1 MTSIDKN
8 ILVGKYQRA
17 DENNRLL
24 SAYRPLPPETLKSLR
39 EYYRVGLTY
48 TSNAIEGNSL
58 TESETKVVIEDGLTI
73 EGKPLRDIYE
83 AVGHAKAYDFLHE
96 ITEKKQLEE
105 EDILTLHRIFYQQID
120 PEKAGVYRSVK
131 VFISGSRYA
140 VSPVARIAEDM
151 RKLVNWY
158 NRNEK
163 KLHPIE
169 LAAELHLRFVFIH
182 PFIDGNGRVSRLLM
196 NLALL
201 RNGFTIAIIPAIL
214 RHEYIRSL
222 EAAHTDKS
230 IFFDF
235 ISDRVIATQSDLIR
249 LLKSQDDTGSAN
261 NPIAVNKIRQGIWTE
276 YDTALSAS
284 GKYTEEELEEMPAV
298 GMMVEGDKA
307 YFFTYSAEGAD
318 NLVEGKISYNKD
330 AGWRYRLPCHQGQ
343 PCFRPDRQLQDGLRR
358 VDGV

>member
-1 MTSIDKN
+1 MTSLDN
-8 ILVGKYQRA
+8 NPLLGKYQRA

-24 SAYRPLPPETLKSLR
+24 SAYRPLPSETLKSLR

-83 AVGHAKAYDFLHE
+83 AVGHAKAYDFLYE
-96 ITEKKQLEE
+96 ITEKKELEE
-105 EDILTLHRIFYQQID
+105 QDILTLHRIFYQQID
-120 PEKAGVYRSVK
+120 PEKAGTYRSVK

-151 RKLVNWY
+151 RKLVRWY

-182 PFIDGNGRVSRLLM
+182 PFIDGNARVSRLLM

-201 RNGFTIAIIPAIL
+201 RNGFTIALIPALL
-214 RHEYIRSL
+214 RHEYIHSL
-222 EAAHTDKS
+222 EVAHTDKTL
-230 IFFDF
+230 FFDF
-235 ISDRVIATQSDLIR
+235 IADRVLATQSDLLR
-249 LLKSQDDTGSAN
+249 LLQSQDDTVNDTLNDTVNLSMTERLVLDTVRSFPTYTYEQLAAQCLLSR
-261 NPIAVNKIRQGIWTE
+261 PTIARTLKTLQSR
-276 YDTALSAS
+276 
-284 GKYTEEELEEMPAV
+284 
-298 GMMVEGDKA
+298 
-307 YFFTYSAEGAD
+307 
-318 NLVEGKISYNKD
+318 NLI
-330 AGWRYRLPCHQGQ
+330 
-343 PCFRPDRQLQDGLRR
+343 RR
-358 VDGV
+358 VGSDKTGHWEVIL

>member
-120 PEKAGVYRSVK
+120 PEKAGVYRNVK

-169 LAAELHLRFVFIH
+169 LAAELHLRFVFI
-182 PFIDGNGRVSRLLM
+182 
-196 NLALL
+196 
-201 RNGFTIAIIPAIL
+201 RNFCGI
-214 RHEYIRSL
+214 
-222 EAAHTDKS
+222 
-230 IFFDF
+230 
-235 ISDRVIATQSDLIR
+235 IR
-249 LLKSQDDTGSAN
+249 LLNRRLFRNRLGERGDAG
-261 NPIAVNKIRQGIWTE
+261 IRQQSRRRRKQR
-276 YDTALSAS
+276 DSFS
-284 GKYTEEELEEMPAV
+284 
-298 GMMVEGDKA
+298 
-307 YFFTYSAEGAD
+307 YSFSEH
-318 NLVEGKISYNKD
+318 I
-330 AGWRYRLPCHQGQ
+330 LP
-343 PCFRPDRQLQDGLRR
+343 PCIGGLRLR
-358 VDGV
+358 NPVFAYILLVAICFISGFSGRFDGSSKRLRFLPLI